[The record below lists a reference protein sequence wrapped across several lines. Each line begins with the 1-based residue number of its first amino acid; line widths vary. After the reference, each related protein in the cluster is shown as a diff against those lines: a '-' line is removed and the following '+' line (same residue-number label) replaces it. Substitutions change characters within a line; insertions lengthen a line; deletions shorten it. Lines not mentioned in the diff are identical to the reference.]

1 MRVLLVEDEPLAAR
15 MLAKGLRKHAYAVDI
30 SSDGEDASFRLSTT
44 DCDAAAGARR
54 VVRDGSRTNMPRHDR
69 RFVLG
74 AWAVSLLLSAP
85 AVAQVAGTHALT
97 LSAAMDRALAANPT
111 IAAARLRGPI
121 DRAGLA
127 LARERLNPDVS
138 VEISKE
144 SPKQAFGFG
153 VPLELGGKRAK
164 RMAVSEATIRAGEA
178 DIASIIA
185 QVRND
190 VRRAYY
196 DVLVADA
203 RLLLMDEMR
212 DIAVRVRDTAQQ
224 RFDAGS
230 APRLEVLQA
239 QLTLA
244 SAQNEATA
252 AQGNAAASRAQ
263 LNALLGQPLDTVAT
277 LSTPV
282 GSGAPLTTD
291 AAIILAQ
298 TSSTDLI
305 ALDRQIETQRARIAL
320 AQALRVPDVV
330 PTATLT
336 HAAQPE
342 FTYGWRAGV
351 AVTLPVFTS
360 HRAGVVVEQTTLD
373 QLTAQRQSMLV
384 RITGAV
390 TAAEVT
396 VQAQRQ
402 LYVRYRDE
410 IIPQALQ
417 VEQLAQDAYQLGQ
430 TGIATLLP
438 ALQATRDVRLRALD
452 AVSQL
457 QNALADLERAMGV
470 PLP

>member
-1 MRVLLVEDEPLAAR
+1 
-15 MLAKGLRKHAYAVDI
+15 
-30 SSDGEDASFRLSTT
+30 
-44 DCDAAAGARR
+44 
-54 VVRDGSRTNMPRHDR
+54 MPRQGR
-69 RFVLG
+69 RSALG
-74 AWAVSLLLSAP
+74 TCAVWLMLSAP
-85 AVAQVAGTHALT
+85 AVAQVGTTNSLT
-97 LSAAMDRALAANPT
+97 LDAAMERALVANAT

-121 DRAGLA
+121 YVAGLA
-127 LARERLNPDVS
+127 VARERLNPEAT
-138 VEISKE
+138 VEIAKE
-144 SPKQAFGFG
+144 TPRQAFAFA
-153 VPLELGGKRAK
+153 VPLELGGKRTK
-164 RMAVSEATIRAGEA
+164 RIAVSEATVRAGEA
-178 DIASIIA
+178 EIAATIA

-196 DVLVADA
+196 GVLVADA
-203 RLLLMDEMR
+203 RLLLMNEMR
-212 DIAVRVRDTAQQ
+212 GIGVRVRDTAQQ

-230 APRLEVLQA
+230 APRLEVMQA

-244 SAQNEATA
+244 SAENEATA
-252 AQGNAAASRAQ
+252 AQGNAVAARAQ
-263 LNALLGQPLDTVAT
+263 LNALLGQPLETVTT
-277 LSTPV
+277 LSTAV
-282 GSGAPLTTD
+282 DSGAPMTTET
-291 AAIILAQ
+291 AMTLAQ
-298 TSSTDLI
+298 TASTELM

-320 AQALRVPDVV
+320 ARALRVPDVI

-373 QLTAQRQSMLV
+373 QLTGQRQAMLV

-390 TAAEVT
+390 TAAAVT

-417 VEQLAQDAYQLGQ
+417 VEQLAQEAYQLGQ

-452 AVSQL
+452 AVSQF
-457 QNALADLERAMGV
+457 QNALADLERAIGV
-470 PLP
+470 ALP